1 MLIVTMDISQKIKN
15 KKNPQKFYPFNEL
28 KYQHQD
34 SNEVFKT
41 NQHEKES
48 QSNINKSVPEAF
60 V

>member
-1 MLIVTMDISQKIKN
+1 MDISQKIKN
-15 KKNPQKFYPFNEL
+15 KKNSQKFYPFNEL

-41 NQHEKES
+41 NQHEKKS
-48 QSNINKSVPEAF
+48 QGKINKSVPEAF